1 MASGQKGGGDRIT
14 KNRQREK
21 ARVREPV
28 LSDTYELLH
37 VEVDGFY
44 EKRFC
49 YCNFSGVAHDDGAR
63 ELHKLGRIDT
73 RVAHTIPSRGT
84 GPAFAVRARDIR
96 GYPCAVFRI
105 P

>member
-28 LSDTYELLH
+28 LADTYELLH

-49 YCNFSGVAHDDGAR
+49 DNLCNFSGVADDDGAR
-63 ELHKLGRIDT
+63 ELHKLGRIDA
-73 RVAHTIPSRGT
+73 RVAHAISSRGT
-84 GPAFAVRARDIR
+84 GSAFAV
-96 GYPCAVFRI
+96 
-105 P
+105 